1 MQNDK
6 KGFECEKYIFKYNNC
21 HKFLANHGFAY
32 VRAMMEKFIV
42 SGAIEGHGETYR
54 EKSVR

>member
-1 MQNDK
+1 MTRKVSSVKNI
-6 KGFECEKYIFKYNNC
+6 YSNRYNNC
-21 HKFLANHGFAY
+21 HKFLASHGFAY
-32 VRAMMEKFIV
+32 VWAMIEKLIV